1 MKEKVVIAD
10 KEYQLKEVRPAVVLP
25 GINKDG
31 YPRVLSAQAIFTR
44 GDLKIEIPVNSPLL
58 KDNSEK
64 KTRV

>member
-10 KEYQLKEVRPAVVLP
+10 KEYQLKEVRPEVVLP

-44 GDLKIEIPVNSPLL
+44 GDLKIEVPVNSPIL
-58 KDNSEK
+58 KDEK

>member
-44 GDLKIEIPVNSPLL
+44 GDLKIEVPVNSPIL
-58 KDNSEK
+58 KDEK

>member
-10 KEYQLKEVRPAVVLP
+10 KEYQLKEVRPEVVLP

-44 GDLKIEIPVNSPLL
+44 GDLKI
-58 KDNSEK
+58 
-64 KTRV
+64 